1 MIVELVKMKSIT
13 GSAIQTKPSFNVM
26 IGECYVR
33 SRSMLGGLRD
43 ALRPASPAANR
54 RVAYTRMN

>member
-26 IGECYVR
+26 IGECYVC
-33 SRSMLGGLRD
+33 SSLCLG
-43 ALRPASPAANR
+43 RPGMPSI
-54 RVAYTRMN
+54 RVS

>member
-26 IGECYVR
+26 IGECYVC
-33 SRSMLGGLRD
+33 SRLCLEGRGMSSAPPSRL
-43 ALRPASPAANR
+43 AVAAQPHPR
-54 RVAYTRMN
+54 